1 MDPFLHV
8 YSLPSAVS
16 PEELAGGSVVVIDVL
31 RASTTI
37 LYALA
42 AGALEVIPCLEV
54 DDALSVASKSRSA
67 YILGGERGGLPIDGF
82 DLGNSPTDY
91 TPDRVRG
98 KALVFTTT
106 NGTRAMMRC
115 RQAGRV
121 AIGAFV
127 NAAAVVEWLRGQE
140 QVHLIC
146 AGSTGRVSRDDIL
159 FAGMLVERLQR
170 QGLVYSLNAQAI
182 TARENWIAS
191 FAIPYTTG
199 AEPLPRDL
207 LSQELRTTIAGQKL
221 VSVGLAN
228 DILTAAEIDTFQSVP
243 ELDVVTFRIRVRAGK

>member
-1 MDPFLHV
+1 
-8 YSLPSAVS
+8 VS
-16 PEELAGGSVVVIDVL
+16 PEDLAGGSVVVIDVL

-37 LYALA
+37 LHALA
-42 AGALEVIPCLEV
+42 AGASEVIPCLEV
-54 DDALSVASKSRSA
+54 DDALSIASKSRSD

-91 TPDRVRG
+91 TPDRVQG
-98 KALVFTTT
+98 KAVIFTTT

-127 NAAAVVEWLRGQE
+127 NAAAVVEWLTGQE
-140 QVHLIC
+140 RVHLIC
-146 AGSTGRVSRDDIL
+146 AGSAGRVSRDDVL

-170 QGLVYSLNAQAI
+170 QGLAYSLNAQAI

-191 FAIPYTTG
+191 FAIPYTTC

-207 LSQELRTTIAGQKL
+207 LAQELRKTIAGQKL
-221 VSVGLAN
+221 VSVGLAD
-228 DILTAAEIDTFQSVP
+228 DILTASEIDKFHSVP
-243 ELDVVTFRIRVRAGK
+243 ELDLVTFRIRVL